1 MTDLKRS
8 LGVLDGLAMVVGIMV
23 GSGIFRTPGLVA
35 QQLGRPW
42 LTFVAW
48 LLGGALAFLGAL
60 VFAELATRH
69 PRAGGKYV
77 YAREAF
83 GPKAGF
89 VVGWVEGL
97 AIYTAAIAAFGVVTG
112 EFVGRIAGW
121 PVGLTRWIGVGAV
134 ALFIGINLVGV
145 ASGRW
150 VQNVVT
156 AAKVLALGGVVVMGF
171 AAGDGAGWSGA
182 LPTAPTGTA
191 LFAALAVAFQSV
203 IWSYYGYVDAA
214 KIAEEV
220 IEPERSLPRVF
231 LIGIAL
237 VTALYLLL
245 NAAFLHVLPFEQIA
259 ASELVA
265 GDVAAVIVGPGAGS
279 MIAIL
284 ALLVVLASLNGNIFV
299 TPRVIFGLAREGLG
313 PRALA
318 QVNAGG
324 TPWAAMVL
332 VGGVSMVLAAT
343 GTFAQL
349 LSLAIVLILVIDGVA
364 VASLFRLRAR
374 RPEAPFRTPLYPFTP
389 ALFIVIYAVLLGGTT
404 AAQPKLAGL
413 AVLVLALAFALSF
426 LCDPAAPRNQSIPP
440 R

>member
-1 MTDLKRS
+1 MIPPYVTDLKRS

-35 QQLGRPW
+35 LQLGRPW

-112 EFVGRIAGW
+112 EFIGRLVGWADWRIRV
-121 PVGLTRWIGVGAV
+121 VGVVAV
-134 ALFIGINLVGV
+134 AAFVGINLIGV

-156 AAKVLALGGVVVMGF
+156 AAKVFALSAVVVLAF
-171 AAGDGAGWSGA
+171 AAGDGAGWSGS
-182 LPTAPTGTA
+182 LPDAPVGTA

-220 IEPERSLPRVF
+220 VAPERTLPRVF
-231 LIGIAL
+231 LIGIAV

-245 NAAFLHVLPFEQIA
+245 NAAFLHVLPFERIA

-324 TPWAAMVL
+324 TPWAAMLL
-332 VGGVSMVLAAT
+332 VGAVSMLLAWS

-349 LSLAIVLILVIDGVA
+349 LSLAVVLILVIDGIA

-374 RPEAPFRTPLYPFTP
+374 QPDAPFRTPLYPFVPT
-389 ALFIVIYAVLLGGTT
+389 LFIAVYAALLGG
-404 AAQPKLAGL
+404 AAMAQPKLVLIGL
-413 AVLVLALAFALSF
+413 ALLAVTWALSWTVR
-426 LCDPAAPRNQSIPP
+426 PSSIPP
-440 R
+440 N

>member
-1 MTDLKRS
+1 MIPPHVTDLKRS

-35 QQLGRPW
+35 LQLGRPW

-112 EFVGRIAGW
+112 EFIGRLVGWSDWRIRV
-121 PVGLTRWIGVGAV
+121 VGVVAV
-134 ALFIGINLVGV
+134 AAFIGINLIGV

-156 AAKVLALGGVVVMGF
+156 AAKVFALGAVVVLAF
-171 AAGDGAGWSGA
+171 AAGDGAGWSGS
-182 LPTAPTGTA
+182 LPNAPVGTA

-220 IEPERSLPRVF
+220 VEPERTLPRVF
-231 LIGIAL
+231 LIGIAI

-245 NAAFLHVLPFEQIA
+245 NAAFLHVLPFERIA

-265 GDVAAVIVGPGAGS
+265 GDVAAVIVGPGAAS

-324 TPWAAMVL
+324 TPWAAMLL
-332 VGGVSMVLAAT
+332 VGAVSMVLAWS

-349 LSLAIVLILVIDGVA
+349 LSIAVVLILVIDGIA

-374 RPEAPFRTPLYPFTP
+374 QPDAPFRTPLYPFVPT
-389 ALFIVIYAVLLGGTT
+389 LFIAVYAALLGG
-404 AAQPKLAGL
+404 AAYSQPELVAIAG
-413 AVLVLALAFALSF
+413 AVLVGTYALSF
-426 LCDPAAPRNQSIPP
+426 LAR